1 LDALINM
8 ATTTT
13 TAAPAATTASFGADD
28 FATNFVSDLA
38 PLLALFGDQATKQ
51 FLSLSMGWADNVMV
65 TMGPLGILTIVVSAI
80 RVSKLKWLKAL
91 IGR

>member
-13 TAAPAATTASFGADD
+13 TVVPVVTVVSFGADD
-28 FATNFVSDLA
+28 FVSNFVSDLA

-65 TMGPLGILTIVVSAI
+65 AMGPLGILTIVVSAI